1 MQVSYRRLRPAEGV
15 EVLRDPHHGHGVHCV
30 RALGRNTHASASHD
44 VLTLWVCLRG
54 KMEVETADGPFR
66 LRARQFVCLTGAAVS
81 RGVARDAADWLLLV
95 LPRAHATRLLRVRST
110 RHLPEPLF
118 FPTRLPIT
126 RALMRS
132 IAVLLRRLDAQ
143 DGSAVD
149 ILLESVLQATLEAQA
164 PVRPWIARA
173 CGRSDGHRRQA
184 VMRLLSARNRVL
196 NQPFDDH
203 DLEGLAAAARYS
215 KSHFLRIFR
224 KVFGNTPHDTLI
236 QARMELARRMISNSD
251 LAISEVAANVGYESR
266 HAFSRLFKKR
276 FGKTASGYRLES
288 PSEVTDAA

>member
-1 MQVSYRRLRPAEGV
+1 MRVNYRRLRQAEGV
-15 EVLRDPHHGHGVHCV
+15 DVQRDPEQGHGVHCV
-30 RALGRNTHASASHD
+30 RACGRNTHVRVADD

-54 KMEVETADGPFR
+54 TMLVEAADGPFR
-66 LRARQFVCLTGAAVS
+66 LRARQFVCLSGGTVS
-81 RGVARDAADWLLLV
+81 RGVARNAGDWLVLA

-118 FPTRLPIT
+118 FPTRLPVT
-126 RALMRS
+126 RTLMRNL
-132 IAVLLRRLDAQ
+132 AVLLRRLDAQ

-149 ILLESVLQATLEAQA
+149 ILLESVLQATLDAQA
-164 PVRPWIARA
+164 PAHAWIARA
-173 CGRSDGHRRQA
+173 CGRTDGHRRQA
-184 VMRLLSARNRVL
+184 VVRLLSARNRVL

-236 QARMELARRMISNSD
+236 QARMELARSMISNSD

-276 FGKTASGYRLES
+276 FGKTASGYRLDS
-288 PSEVTDAA
+288 PSDVTDAA